1 MNPLIW
7 RPPQSQSIVFTDA
20 VVGNVEASIS
30 KYMDLVRQDLN
41 LIRIETGESQIEVI
55 IWYNLEQIYNQI
67 FISVNGNLVEDDS

>member
-55 IWYNLEQIYNQI
+55 IWNNLEQIYNQI

>member
-1 MNPLIW
+1 MNLLIW